1 MNISCQCHLRHP
13 LALTRCSDVGRNDAE
28 VDASADGSKARSTNG
43 VAAGCRIGTDT
54 SHRPNGGVGGRRYVP
69 HSRRQSAVF
78 RPSFRSVFPPPAMRI
93 QWAPSTSGMQSRR
106 RAAGTQ
112 QPGEKVLTIRS
123 VRGAG
128 QQAVIAGSGPAPN
141 RRSCGLESGVLRQAL
156 WLLPQESGR
165 PGRDERTRATPPV
178 PPQWQAKFPAVA
190 PREPRWPCRAT
201 PGAGSPVQS
210 CPNYAAWRLPKGNI
224 GHQDGRLGV
233 GCIQDLALGCGQ
245 LRGVVEPPDQHMR
258 VEQRSHSFRVS
269 QSPSGTAGPT
279 MSPTIVTVPCS
290 SSCG

>member
-78 RPSFRSVFPPPAMRI
+78 RPSFRSVCPPPAMRI
-93 QWAPSTSGMQSRR
+93 QWTPSTSGMQSRR

-123 VRGAG
+123 VRGGWPAG
-128 QQAVIAGSGPAPN
+128 GHCRVRANSESAILWSRVRSVAPSTLAVATRIRSAGS
-141 RRSCGLESGVLRQAL
+141 R
-156 WLLPQESGR
+156 
-165 PGRDERTRATPPV
+165 
-178 PPQWQAKFPAVA
+178 
-190 PREPRWPCRAT
+190 
-201 PGAGSPVQS
+201 
-210 CPNYAAWRLPKGNI
+210 
-224 GHQDGRLGV
+224 
-233 GCIQDLALGCGQ
+233 
-245 LRGVVEPPDQHMR
+245 
-258 VEQRSHSFRVS
+258 
-269 QSPSGTAGPT
+269 
-279 MSPTIVTVPCS
+279 
-290 SSCG
+290 